1 MPPVRQSR
9 RPAPRSSARP
19 AAAARRAGRGSA
31 RRPAARRPAARRP
44 AARFKWERLARV
56 SLLLVLGVVVALYV
70 QHARAYLA
78 SRAQAQRQQ
87 QILAALTREH
97 ARLERL
103 ERSLSQPGT
112 IVAAARR
119 LGMVR
124 PGEVPYSVIGSAGR

>member
-1 MPPVRQSR
+1 
-9 RPAPRSSARP
+9 
-19 AAAARRAGRGSA
+19 
-31 RRPAARRPAARRP
+31 
-44 AARFKWERLARV
+44 
-56 SLLLVLGVVVALYV
+56 VLGVVVALYV